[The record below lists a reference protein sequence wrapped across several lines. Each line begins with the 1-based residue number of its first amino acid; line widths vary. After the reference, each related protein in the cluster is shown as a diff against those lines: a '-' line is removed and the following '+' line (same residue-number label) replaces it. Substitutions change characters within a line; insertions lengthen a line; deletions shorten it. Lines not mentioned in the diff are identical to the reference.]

1 VRAQRSELAE
11 RHSAP
16 ECSAAS
22 PETEWESAALRRA
35 GSAAPKV
42 LVLRPLA
49 VRAAGQLESAAQLQ
63 AGSAMPKV
71 LVLCP
76 LAVRAA
82 GQLESAAQL
91 QAGWATPEAIAWCP
105 AVAAVRE
112 MACSFAAAAPKAQCL
127 ARPGASAGQASALP
141 PGEPAASD
149 AVVVP
154 QQEAAAL
161 AGAAVRRPEAAARD
175 GAEVVA
181 RRQEVE
187 ARDAAGVLPRE
198 VLPSAARPLAV
209 PFFPRGQLRRPARP
223 APRPAARVAR
233 AMECFRI
240 ASP

>member
-1 VRAQRSELAE
+1 
-11 RHSAP
+11 
-16 ECSAAS
+16 
-22 PETEWESAALRRA
+22 
-35 GSAAPKV
+35 
-42 LVLRPLA
+42 
-49 VRAAGQLESAAQLQ
+49 
-63 AGSAMPKV
+63 MPKV

-154 QQEAAAL
+154 QQEAAAW
-161 AGAAVRRPEAAARD
+161 A

-187 ARDAAGVLPRE
+187 ARDATGVLPRE

-233 AMECFRI
+233 AMACFRI